1 MKIVE
6 NNKSENIIKIKSYEF
21 TLRIVELYRM
31 LVKNNEYV
39 LSKQLLKSGTS
50 IGANVEIED
59 QYLKP
64 LIAESS
70 EIIRMPA
77 SIVKTTSLNNSK
89 FKIKNS

>member
-21 TLRIVELYRM
+21 ALRIVELYRM

>member
-70 EIIRMPA
+70 EMIRMLT

>member
-1 MKIVE
+1 LKIVE